1 MARCRAHPMM
11 FGYIIEEF
19 EVVNVHVEEAL
30 VGEDAIGPIHFPG
43 VHLIFQRGPGA
54 FGGPAENLGKL

>member
-1 MARCRAHPMM
+1 MM